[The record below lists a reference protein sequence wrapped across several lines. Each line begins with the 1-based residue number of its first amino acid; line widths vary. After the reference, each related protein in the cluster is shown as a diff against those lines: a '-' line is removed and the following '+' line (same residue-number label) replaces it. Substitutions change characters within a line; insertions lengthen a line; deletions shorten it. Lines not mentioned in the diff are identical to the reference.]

1 MRFIHA
7 ADLHVDSPLRGLDRY
22 EGAPVERI
30 RGATR
35 QALENLVELAIEEAV
50 DFVLLAGD
58 VYDGDWQD
66 FHTGL
71 YFRGQ
76 MVRLERAGIAV
87 FIVQGNH
94 DAQSVITRRLITK
107 TQETSLSKRLSRHV
121 LKNKKV

>member
-22 EGAPVERI
+22 EGAPVDRL

-35 QALENLVELAIEEAV
+35 QALGNLVDKAIDERV

-58 VYDGDWQD
+58 IYDGDWQD

-71 YFRGQ
+71 FFRAE
-76 MVRLERAGIAV
+76 MVRLDRAAIPV
-87 FIVQGNH
+87 FIVKGNK
-94 DAQSVITRRLITK
+94 DAMSVI
-107 TQETSLSKRLSRHV
+107 SL
-121 LKNKKV
+121 